1 MSERPVRTRGDKKGL
16 MPGTLVHVGP
26 ERDANVHVRVLD
38 YNENTFRDVSIED
51 IARCAAFTSNDSV
64 SWIDVDGIHN
74 AALVESLGQ
83 LFSIHMLVLE
93 DIMNAHSRPKVEFYD
108 NYTFI
113 TLKMLEKRA
122 SGEMGAE
129 QLSLVIGE
137 KFLLMFQEVPGD
149 NFDSIR
155 ERIKSSRGKVR
166 SKDAYY
172 LAYLV
177 LDTVVDNYIHVSEK
191 LAVQIEELEKV
202 VVARPTESVQHR
214 ILTLRREIINFK
226 RSIDPLKEAINT
238 VHRELDDGIAKYYRD
253 LYDHIIYESENLAT
267 YRELLDNLLQ
277 LYHSALSVRTNEV
290 MKVLTVVTTIFVP
303 LTFLVGVY
311 GMNFENMPELGW
323 RYSYPVLLL
332 SMLLIVAGML
342 IYFRRKRWI

>member
-191 LAVQIEELEKV
+191 LAVQIEELEKM